1 MSPCAQ
7 RSARFLIKSHGVI
20 KSLRE
25 ITAKSCIKGA
35 PNTDAATFTA
45 LRPGTISTEGRFSA
59 GTLLASS
66 NTRPAMPYTPES
78 PDDTTT
84 T

>member
-7 RSARFLIKSHGVI
+7 RSARFLIRSHGVI
-20 KSLRE
+20 KSLKE
-25 ITAKSCIKGA
+25 ITAKSCINGA

-66 NTRPAMPYTPES
+66 NTRPAIPYTPES
-78 PDDTTT
+78 PEDTTT